1 MTNPFGGEPPAGA
14 TSQVAAEAQAAPVSA
29 EPQQHPETAGAYSP
43 VPSAEVAE
51 NAELQEAHS
60 EELDP
65 EEQQLASEVKSS
77 YHRAASE
84 LKRLGQDAKAEEILG
99 RIPAVTEA
107 ARELLV
113 AERTLIERRRALSA
127 ARHPESRDAKDAL
140 LDAVAEVNTQKHGA
154 YGVFVDIPD
163 DYVGREEAIQST
175 YDVLGIDKTKAELMP
190 AVGGRWGDGT
200 NIVRSYTGYRA
211 ENDKYGIVEAR
222 DWPEG
227 KEASALD
234 YMKTTDPRNPEPI
247 KRRPTSGQNFTRV
260 LVYKVGS
267 NTNVAM

>member
-1 MTNPFGGEPPAGA
+1 
-14 TSQVAAEAQAAPVSA
+14 
-29 EPQQHPETAGAYSP
+29 
-43 VPSAEVAE
+43 
-51 NAELQEAHS
+51 
-60 EELDP
+60 
-65 EEQQLASEVKSS
+65 
-77 YHRAASE
+77 
-84 LKRLGQDAKAEEILG
+84 
-99 RIPAVTEA
+99 
-107 ARELLV
+107 
-113 AERTLIERRRALSA
+113 
-127 ARHPESRDAKDAL
+127 
-140 LDAVAEVNTQKHGA
+140 
-154 YGVFVDIPD
+154 
-163 DYVGREEAIQST
+163 
-175 YDVLGIDKTKAELMP
+175 MP